1 MKVGICSLGCKVN
14 IYESE
19 VATDLLKKGGYEI
32 VPFEDKAD
40 IYIIN
45 TCSVTN
51 ESDKKSRKMIN
62 RAKKNNSEAIIV
74 VMGCYSQVSSDDIEA
89 DIILGNKDK
98 SKIVEILNDF
108 IKDRESKKI
117 IYDLSSVEFEKM
129 EISHFDNH
137 TRAFVKI
144 QDGCNAFCS
153 YCIIPYTRGR
163 VRSKNKDDVIEE
175 VSRLVKDGYKEIV
188 LTGIHTGR
196 YGIDINSSLYELLCE
211 LVKIPNIYRIR
222 LSSIEIN
229 EVTPEIIDLYKNNKI
244 MARHLHVP
252 LQSGSNKILKLMN
265 RRYNKEEF
273 MKMIDKLREI
283 EDISLT
289 TDLIVGFPN
298 ETDDDFEETMDT
310 LKKIHFTKIHTFPY
324 SRRRG
329 TVADKMDGHISGDIK
344 KKRVHE
350 VIELSN
356 EYENEY
362 YKSKISKVYDGVV
375 ERHNNGLV
383 VVHTSNFIPVIIDD
397 NDNIENNSIV
407 NVKIEKVV
415 GLNVYGRVV

>member
-19 VATDLLKKGGYEI
+19 LVTNILKDNNYEI
-32 VPFEDKAD
+32 VDFEDKAD

-62 RAKKNNSEAIIV
+62 RAKKNNPNAIIV
-74 VMGCYSQVSSDDIEA
+74 VMGCYSQVNSEDIDV
-89 DIILGNKDK
+89 DIVLGNKDK
-98 SKIVEILNDF
+98 SKILEIIEDY
-108 IKDRESKKI
+108 IKTKEKKKI
-117 IYDLSSVEFEKM
+117 IYDLNKVDFEKM
-129 EISHFDNH
+129 EINNFASH

-163 VRSKNKDDVIEE
+163 VRSKNKEDVIRE
-175 VSRLVKDGYKEIV
+175 VTKLVNEGYKEIV

-196 YGIDINSSLYELLCE
+196 YGIDINSSLEELLKE
-211 LVKIPNIYRIR
+211 LIKIPNIYRIR

-229 EVTPEIIDLYKNNKI
+229 EITPGIKKLIKESKV
-244 MARHLHVP
+244 MAKHLHIP
-252 LQSGSNKILKLMN
+252 LQSGSDKILKLMN
-265 RRYNKEEF
+265 RRYNTSEF
-273 MKMIDKLREI
+273 LNMVEDLKEI

-298 ETDDDFEETMDT
+298 ENDNDFNDTINT
-310 LKKIHFTKIHTFPY
+310 LKQIGFTKIHTFPY
-324 SRRRG
+324 SRRKG
-329 TVADKMDGHISGDIK
+329 TVADKMAGHIDGITK

-350 VIELSN
+350 VLKLSN
-356 EYENEY
+356 ELENKFY
-362 YKSKISKVYDGVV
+362 TSKVGQIYDGVLEV
-375 ERHNNGLV
+375 HDNGLV
-383 VVHTSNFIPVIIDD
+383 VVHTSNFIPVII
-397 NDNIENNSIV
+397 NDKVANNSIV
-407 NVKIEKVV
+407 NVQIEKVE
-415 GLNVYGRVV
+415 GLNVYGKIVK

>member
-108 IKDRESKKI
+108 IRDRESKKI

-163 VRSKNKDDVIEE
+163 VRSKNKEDVIEE

-273 MKMIDKLREI
+273 MEMID
-283 EDISLT
+283 
-289 TDLIVGFPN
+289 
-298 ETDDDFEETMDT
+298 
-310 LKKIHFTKIHTFPY
+310 
-324 SRRRG
+324 
-329 TVADKMDGHISGDIK
+329 
-344 KKRVHE
+344 
-350 VIELSN
+350 
-356 EYENEY
+356 
-362 YKSKISKVYDGVV
+362 
-375 ERHNNGLV
+375 
-383 VVHTSNFIPVIIDD
+383 
-397 NDNIENNSIV
+397 
-407 NVKIEKVV
+407 
-415 GLNVYGRVV
+415 

>member
-19 VATDLLKKGGYEI
+19 LVTNILKDNNYEI
-32 VPFEDKAD
+32 VDFEDKAD

-62 RAKKNNSEAIIV
+62 RAKKNNPNAIIV
-74 VMGCYSQVSSDDIEA
+74 VMGCYSQVNSEDIDV
-89 DIILGNKDK
+89 DIVLGNKDK
-98 SKIVEILNDF
+98 SKILEIIEDY
-108 IKDRESKKI
+108 IKTKEKKKI
-117 IYDLSSVEFEKM
+117 IYDLNKVDFEKM
-129 EISHFDNH
+129 EINNFASH

-163 VRSKNKDDVIEE
+163 VRSKNKEDVIRE
-175 VSRLVKDGYKEIV
+175 VTKLVNEGYKEIV

-196 YGIDINSSLYELLCE
+196 YGIDINSSLEELLKE
-211 LVKIPNIYRIR
+211 LIKIPNIYRIR

-229 EVTPEIIDLYKNNKI
+229 EITPGIKKLIKESKV
-244 MARHLHVP
+244 MAKHLHIP
-252 LQSGSNKILKLMN
+252 LQSGSDKILKLMN
-265 RRYNKEEF
+265 RRYNTSEF
-273 MKMIDKLREI
+273 LNMVEDLKEI

-298 ETDDDFEETMDT
+298 ENDNDFNDTINT
-310 LKKIHFTKIHTFPY
+310 LKQIGFTKIHTFPY
-324 SRRRG
+324 SRRKG
-329 TVADKMDGHISGDIK
+329 TVADKMAGHIDGITK

-350 VIELSN
+350 VLKLSN
-356 EYENEY
+356 KLENKFY
-362 YKSKISKVYDGVV
+362 TSKVGQIYDGVV
-375 ERHNNGLV
+375 EVHDNGLV
-383 VVHTSNFIPVIIDD
+383 VVHTSNFIPVII
-397 NDNIENNSIV
+397 NDKVANNSIV
-407 NVKIEKVV
+407 NVQIEKVE
-415 GLNVYGRVV
+415 GLNVYGKIVK